1 MKPSRNDLI
10 QIYRDMSPEKLQDEI
25 DAIFDI
31 IQAILEATESESI
44 EQFPDPTIRL
54 KFSCEIIK
62 TTDNKYIC

>member
-1 MKPSRNDLI
+1 
-10 QIYRDMSPEKLQDEI
+10 MSPEKLQDEI

-44 EQFPDPTIRL
+44 EQYPDPTIKL

-62 TTDNKYIC
+62 TSDNRYIC